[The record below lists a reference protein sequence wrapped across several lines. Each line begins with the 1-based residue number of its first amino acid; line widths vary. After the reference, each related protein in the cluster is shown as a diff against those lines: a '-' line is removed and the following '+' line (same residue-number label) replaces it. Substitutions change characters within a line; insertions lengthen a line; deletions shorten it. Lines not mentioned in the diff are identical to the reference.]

1 MQVEYSWHSIR
12 FNTFACVMHCCE
24 KRLEAMV
31 LLQILPARG
40 MRRGDTDVLRE
51 ISRKSSSK
59 NGIVEDNCT
68 A

>member
-1 MQVEYSWHSIR
+1 
-12 FNTFACVMHCCE
+12 MHCCE